1 MDCNQYYTL
10 PFSYSNCFIWH
21 RFNRKSLFPGLIY
34 VVGGI
39 GNEGIEL
46 CSVEVYDPISKRWS
60 TFPGMGTRRAY
71 LGVAALNDCIY
82 AVGGWNETQGALSTV
97 EKYTFE
103 EVRLSTTNQVTR
115 LIKPVCDFSSI

>member
-1 MDCNQYYTL
+1 M
-10 PFSYSNCFIWH
+10 FS
-21 RFNRKSLFPGLIY
+21 GLIY

-46 CSVEVYDPISKRWS
+46 CSVEVYDPLSKRWS
-60 TFPGMGTRRAY
+60 SLPSMNTRRAF

-82 AVGGWNETQGALSTV
+82 AVGGFNDTQDALCTV

-103 EVRLSTTNQVTR
+103 EVRLYV
-115 LIKPVCDFSSI
+115 KYK